1 MHWPTYFHIVM
12 LIASINVRFN
22 ISLTGSCRRWSWQR
36 VRRFEVRFESCW
48 GGRKPFYLEWK
59 VFKIVLLKAKKNLKS
74 LKIWNYWN
82 NGSSYHFLPV
92 ATGLTS
98 NVENL
103 MTGEWLNFPEE
114 AAPIPGPAVDVWNF
128 KTYLSSCFW
137 RSIMQSSRRTTC
149 NSIVRILRVSP
160 IFIVNIPS
168 YINRCSVK
176 FKF

>member
-1 MHWPTYFHIVM
+1 M
-12 LIASINVRFN
+12 LGR
-22 ISLTGSCRRWSWQR
+22 LTGFGRRWRRQR

-48 GGRKPFYLEWK
+48 GGRKPFCLEWK
-59 VFKIVLLKAKKNLKS
+59 HSKNYYLKPKNIKFKTTR
-74 LKIWNYWN
+74 

-149 NSIVRILRVSP
+149 NSIVRIFRVSP